1 MVLMVKNLI
10 RNNLMNIDSLE
21 IKIFVLVIYLIGNL
35 CFIKLSLTEKL
46 YERVFEIVIHKNS

>member
-1 MVLMVKNLI
+1 MVKNLI